1 MGWLQPG
8 SIRVALAGMKI
19 ITRVIL
25 AVSVAGLVLLVA
37 FSRHDVATA
46 SSRAADA
53 SRIAASDGH
62 LLVTTAAASTA
73 AVAKVDIAA
82 VARAC
87 GKDFEVVDDADQ
99 VGGTLMKGQPS
110 DG

>member
-1 MGWLQPG
+1 MH
-8 SIRVALAGMKI
+8 AGMKI

-25 AVSVAGLVLLVA
+25 AVTVAGVVLLVA
-37 FSRHDVATA
+37 FSRHGVTTA

-53 SRIAASDGH
+53 SRIAASDEH
-62 LLVTTAAASTA
+62 LLVTTPPALTTA
-73 AVAKVDIAA
+73 AAKVDVPA

-87 GKDFEVVDDADQ
+87 GKDFEVVEGADQ
-99 VGGTLMKGQPS
+99 SGGTLMKGQPS